1 MRTCR
6 PRNRSAV
13 VAIVVALVAF
23 AACKKDGE
31 GPDKQIPDELKPKLA
46 AVDTSKLKA
55 PPLFAH
61 VPADTPYVLA
71 SFEPVSLDYYAK
83 MKDGFGS
90 FFSKMV
96 SKKKRDRMRDDY
108 DVDNPSPAASD
119 DKLFDVI
126 VEELS
131 GKMDAKGFESLG
143 LSATPRFALYGL
155 GLAPVVFRIE
165 IKDEKVLMAT
175 IERIA
180 TKAGKTLPPQETK
193 DGKSFWRHVDDDATA
208 IIGIIDNHLVVG
220 AGPTKHVE
228 PKLGLILGT
237 EKPAQS
243 MSDGKALMEVMTKHG
258 FGANLI
264 GYVDTR
270 KIAAQAVAFS
280 DKQLPQLCIA
290 EIDRIAAKVP
300 RLVLG
305 YTEISAKRAAGG
317 VVIEL
322 EPGLLAEVAALKT
335 EVPGLG
341 AAMSDK
347 PLMAFGGGIDL
358 AKGQALLVK
367 TAGSVGKLGDL
378 CQSSEMARK
387 AGDFVEQLNQP
398 LPEPLK
404 KITGAVIALHTFKMG
419 RRTPEKLDGFAMVT
433 ASSAKALF
441 DFAKS
446 QAPPISQMGI
456 SADGKLNKLSV
467 PAGMIPFDVYAG
479 VGEKAIVMAAGDK
492 GRSLGEKGMNG
503 SANGKAPFLV
513 ATYDYGRFAELQAE
527 LEKMNRYDDGPEDKD
542 MADLQK
548 SISKLFDRG
557 SFSVDVNDKG
567 LVMWGALDMK

>member
-1 MRTCR
+1 MKICR

-13 VAIVVALVAF
+13 IAIASLLAL
-23 AACKKDGE
+23 AACKKDGA
-31 GPDKQIPDELKPKLA
+31 GPDKQIPEELKPKLA
-46 AVDTSKLKA
+46 VVDTTKLKA

-83 MKDGFGS
+83 MKDGFGT
-90 FFSKMV
+90 FFSKMI
-96 SKKKRDRMRDDY
+96 SKKKRASKYDY
-108 DVDNPSPAASD
+108 DPDGAPAEAD
-119 DKLFDVI
+119 DELFDVL

-180 TKAGKTLPPQETK
+180 TKAGMTLPPQETK
-193 DGKSFWRHVDDDATA
+193 DGKSFWRHVDDDKTA

-220 AGPTKHVE
+220 GGPTKEVDA
-228 PKLGLILGT
+228 KLGLILGT

-243 MSDGKALMEVMTKHG
+243 MANGKALIDVMTKHG
-258 FGANLI
+258 FGPNLI

-270 KIAAQAVAFS
+270 KVAAQAVALS
-280 DKQLPQLCIA
+280 DKQLPQVCIA

-305 YTEISAKRAAGG
+305 YTEISVKRAAGG
-317 VVIEL
+317 IVLEL

-358 AKGQALLVK
+358 AKAQALLQK
-367 TAGSVGKLGDL
+367 TVSSMGKLGDL
-378 CQSSEMARK
+378 CQSMEMARK
-387 AGDFVEQLNQP
+387 AGDVLETLNQP
-398 LPEPLK
+398 LPEPFK
-404 KITGAVIALHTFKMG
+404 KVTGAVIALHAFKMG
-419 RRTPEKLDGFAMVT
+419 RRTPEKVDGFAMLTST
-433 ASSAKALF
+433 AAKELY
-441 DFAKS
+441 DFAKD
-446 QAPPISQMGI
+446 QAPPIDKLGI
-456 SADGKLNKLSV
+456 TADGKLNKLAI
-467 PAGMIPFDVYAG
+467 PGGFIPFDVFAG
-479 VGEKAIVMAAGDK
+479 VGDKAIVIAAGDK
-492 GRSLGEKGMNG
+492 GRALGEKGMNG
-503 SANGKAPFLV
+503 TANGKAPFLV

-527 LEKMNRYDDGPEDKD
+527 LQKMNSYGDDDEDKD
-542 MADLQK
+542 LQDLQK